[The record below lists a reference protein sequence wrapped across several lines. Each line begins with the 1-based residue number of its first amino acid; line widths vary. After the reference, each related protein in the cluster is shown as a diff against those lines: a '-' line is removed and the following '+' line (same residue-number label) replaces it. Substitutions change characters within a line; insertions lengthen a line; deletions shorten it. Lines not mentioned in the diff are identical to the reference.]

1 MKSDPIMRDVKTGTD
16 NVFGNIV
23 GNPSPANLM
32 SDPLGT
38 ELVAGL
44 TGPTSAES
52 LPTDSTEV
60 MGQPPQ
66 VEFTGGDGNSATYT
80 PADEDS
86 AEVMGAEGSGSI
98 YERAKALVARN
109 WKWLVPTGV
118 VVVGGVLYAR
128 KGSL

>member
-16 NVFGNIV
+16 SVFGNIV

-44 TGPTSAES
+44 TGPISAES
-52 LPTDSTEV
+52 LPTDSTET

-66 VEFTGGDGNSATYT
+66 VEFTGGDGTAPSYA
-80 PADEDS
+80 PSDEDS
-86 AEVMGAEGSGSI
+86 SEVKESENMMTSLI
-98 YERAKALVARN
+98 DRIKALPA
-109 WKWLVPTGV
+109 WGWLVAGG
-118 VVVGGVLYAR
+118 VVVGGVLLHR
-128 KGSL
+128 RGSL

>member
-1 MKSDPIMRDVKTGTD
+1 MKSDPVMRDVKTGTD
-16 NVFGNIV
+16 SVFGNII
-23 GNPSPANLM
+23 GNPTPANLM

-44 TGPTSAES
+44 TGPTMAQS

-66 VEFTGGDGNSATYT
+66 VDFTGGDGNAASYS

-86 AEVMGAEGSGSI
+86 SEVKGADTDMDSI
-98 YERAKALVARN
+98 MKSLKSVLSKN
-109 WKWLVPTGV
+109 WKWLFGSGV
-118 VVVGGVLYAR
+118 VISGVLYLR
-128 KGSL
+128 K

>member
-16 NVFGNIV
+16 NVFGNII
-23 GNPSPANLM
+23 GNPTPANLM

-44 TGPTSAES
+44 TGPISAET

-66 VEFTGGDGNSATYT
+66 VEFTGGDGNAPSYT
-80 PADEDS
+80 PADEDTT
-86 AEVMGAEGSGSI
+86 EVKGADSNLI
-98 YERAKALVARN
+98 TLVAKAKSIVSKN
-109 WKWLVPTGV
+109 WKWLVGTGV
-118 VVVGGVLYAR
+118 VIGGVLYVR
-128 KGSL
+128 R

>member
-1 MKSDPIMRDVKTGTD
+1 MRDVKTGTD

-23 GNPSPANLM
+23 GNPTPSNLM
-32 SDPLGT
+32 ADPLGT
-38 ELVAGL
+38 EIVAGL

-66 VEFTGGDGNSATYT
+66 VEFTGGDGNSASYT

-86 AEVMGAEGSGSI
+86 SEVKGAESDMASMMD
-98 YERAKALVARN
+98 KVKSVLSKN
-109 WKWLVPTGV
+109 WKWLVGSGV
-118 VVVGGVLYAR
+118 VIGGVLYF
-128 KGSL
+128 KK

>member
-1 MKSDPIMRDVKTGTD
+1 MKSNPIIRDVKTGTD
-16 NVFGNIV
+16 SVFGNIV
-23 GNPSPANLM
+23 GNPTPANLM

-44 TGPTSAES
+44 TGPTMAQS

-66 VEFTGGDGNSATYT
+66 VDFTGGDGNAASYS

-86 AEVMGAEGSGSI
+86 SEVKGADTDMDSI
-98 YERAKALVARN
+98 MKSLKSVLSKN
-109 WKWLVPTGV
+109 WKWLVGSGV
-118 VVVGGVLYAR
+118 VIGGVLYLR
-128 KGSL
+128 K

>member
-1 MKSDPIMRDVKTGTD
+1 MKSDPMIRDVKTGTD
-16 NVFGNIV
+16 NVFGNII
-23 GNPSPANLM
+23 GNPTPANLM

-44 TGPTSAES
+44 SGPISAET

-66 VEFTGGDGNSATYT
+66 VEFTGGDGNAPSYV

-86 AEVMGAEGSGSI
+86 SEVKGAESMSSLV
-98 YERAKALVARN
+98 AKAKSIVSKN
-109 WKWLVPTGV
+109 WKWLVGTGV
-118 VVVGGVLYAR
+118 VIGGVLYVR
-128 KGSL
+128 R

>member
-16 NVFGNIV
+16 SVFGNII
-23 GNPSPANLM
+23 GNPTPANLM

-44 TGPTSAES
+44 TGPTSAQS
-52 LPTDSTEV
+52 LPTDSTEN

-66 VEFTGGDGNSATYT
+66 VEFTGGNGTASNYA

-86 AEVMGAEGSGSI
+86 SEVKESENMMTSLI
-98 YERAKALVARN
+98 DRIKALPA
-109 WKWLVPTGV
+109 WGWLVAGG
-118 VVVGGVLYAR
+118 VVVGGVYMAR
-128 KGSL
+128 RK

>member
-1 MKSDPIMRDVKTGTD
+1 MKSDPLMRDVKTGTD

-23 GNPSPANLM
+23 GNPTPSNLM
-32 SDPLGT
+32 ADPLGT
-38 ELVAGL
+38 EIVAGL

-66 VEFTGGDGNSATYT
+66 VEFTGGDGNSASYT

-86 AEVMGAEGSGSI
+86 SEVKGAESDMASMMD
-98 YERAKALVARN
+98 KVKSVLSKN
-109 WKWLVPTGV
+109 WKWLVGSGV
-118 VVVGGVLYAR
+118 VIGGVLYF
-128 KGSL
+128 KK

>member
-1 MKSDPIMRDVKTGTD
+1 MKSDPVMRDVKTGTD
-16 NVFGNIV
+16 SVFGNII
-23 GNPSPANLM
+23 GNPTPANLM

-44 TGPTSAES
+44 TGPISAQS

-66 VEFTGGDGNSATYT
+66 VDFTGGDGNAAIYS

-86 AEVMGAEGSGSI
+86 SEVKGADTDMDSI
-98 YERAKALVARN
+98 MKSLKSVLSKN
-109 WKWLVPTGV
+109 WKWLFGSGV
-118 VVVGGVLYAR
+118 VISGVLYLR
-128 KGSL
+128 K

>member
-1 MKSDPIMRDVKTGTD
+1 MKSDPVMRDVKTGTD
-16 NVFGNIV
+16 SVFGNII
-23 GNPSPANLM
+23 GNPTPANLM

-44 TGPTSAES
+44 TGPISAQS

-66 VEFTGGDGNSATYT
+66 VDFTGGDGNAASYS

-86 AEVMGAEGSGSI
+86 SEVKGADTDMDSI
-98 YERAKALVARN
+98 MKSLKSVLSKN
-109 WKWLVPTGV
+109 WKWLFGSGV
-118 VVVGGVLYAR
+118 VISGVLYLR
-128 KGSL
+128 K

>member
-1 MKSDPIMRDVKTGTD
+1 MKSDPMIRDVKTGTD
-16 NVFGNIV
+16 SVFGNIV
-23 GNPSPANLM
+23 GNPTPANLM

-44 TGPTSAES
+44 TGPTSSQS

-66 VEFTGGDGNSATYT
+66 VEFTGGDGNAASYT

-86 AEVMGAEGSGSI
+86 SEVKGAESDMASMMLQL
-98 YERAKALVARN
+98 KSVLSKN
-109 WKWLVPTGV
+109 WKWLVGSGFV
-118 VVVGGVLYAR
+118 LRGVLIAR
-128 KGSL
+128 RK

>member
-1 MKSDPIMRDVKTGTD
+1 MKSDPVMRDVKTGTD
-16 NVFGNIV
+16 SVFGNII
-23 GNPSPANLM
+23 GNPTPANLM

-44 TGPTSAES
+44 TGPISAES

-66 VEFTGGDGNSATYT
+66 VEFTGGDGNAPSYT

-86 AEVMGAEGSGSI
+86 SEVKGAEGDSSI
-98 YERAKALVARN
+98 YERAKALVSRN
-109 WKWLVPTGV
+109 WKWLVGSGV
-118 VVVGGVLYAR
+118 VIGGVLYL
-128 KGSL
+128 KK

>member
-1 MKSDPIMRDVKTGTD
+1 MKSNPIIRDVKTGTD
-16 NVFGNIV
+16 SVFGNIV
-23 GNPSPANLM
+23 GNPTPANLM

-44 TGPTSAES
+44 TGPTMAQS

-66 VEFTGGDGNSATYT
+66 VDFTGGDGNAASYT

-86 AEVMGAEGSGSI
+86 SEVKGADNDMDSI
-98 YERAKALVARN
+98 MKSLKSVLSKN
-109 WKWLVPTGV
+109 WKWLVGSGV
-118 VVVGGVLYAR
+118 VIGGVLYLR
-128 KGSL
+128 K

>member
-1 MKSDPIMRDVKTGTD
+1 MKSNPIIRDVKTGTD
-16 NVFGNIV
+16 SVFGDIV
-23 GNPSPANLM
+23 GNPTPANLM

-44 TGPTSAES
+44 TGPTMAQS

-66 VEFTGGDGNSATYT
+66 VDFTGGDGNAASYT

-86 AEVMGAEGSGSI
+86 SEVKGADNDMDSI
-98 YERAKALVARN
+98 MKSLKSVLSKN
-109 WKWLVPTGV
+109 WKWLVGSGV
-118 VVVGGVLYAR
+118 VIGGVLYLR
-128 KGSL
+128 K